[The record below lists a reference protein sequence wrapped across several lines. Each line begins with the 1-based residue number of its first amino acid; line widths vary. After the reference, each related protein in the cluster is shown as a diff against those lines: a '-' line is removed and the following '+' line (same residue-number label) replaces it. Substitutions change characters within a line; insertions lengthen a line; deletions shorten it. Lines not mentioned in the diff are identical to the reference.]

1 MTNIHRALRH
11 SILLLALP
19 FAAMSG
25 HATAQA
31 YPTKPVRWIVAFAP
45 GGGADNLARVVQSA
59 WSEALGQSVVIDNRG
74 GGGGTIGTEMT
85 ARSAPDGYTLLLV
98 ATGHTVNASL
108 MPKLPYDPVKSFT
121 SISLVA
127 SQSNILT
134 VHPSVPVKTVKEL
147 VALAKSKPGGL
158 SYASGGNGST
168 PHLSGELLKLMTGAN
183 LTHIPYKGSGP
194 AIVDLL
200 AGQVQLMFVGPISI
214 EQHVKAGKLRPIA
227 IADKKRMP
235 IFPDVPTMTEA
246 GFPGIET
253 GTWYG
258 LLGPAGMPAPIVNK
272 LYGTMV
278 KVLAQPDVKSR
289 LLAQGVD
296 IVASKPAELEVFL
309 KEEIAKWRKVVRE
322 AKVTVD

>member
-1 MTNIHRALRH
+1 MNTTRRIALA
-11 SILLLALP
+11 STLAL
-19 FAAMSG
+19 
-25 HATAQA
+25 ATLAGSASAQNF
-31 YPTKPVRWIVAFAP
+31 PTKPIHWIVAFAP
-45 GGGADNLARVVQSA
+45 GGGADNLARVMQSA
-59 WSEALGQSVVIDNRG
+59 WSDALGQSVVIDNRG

-85 ARSAPDGYTLLLV
+85 ARAAPDGYTILLV

-134 VHPSVPVKTVKEL
+134 VHPSVPAKTVKEF
-147 VALAKSKPGGL
+147 VAFAKSKPGGV

-168 PHLSGELLKLMTGAN
+168 PHLSGEMLKLMTGVN
-183 LTHIPYKGSGP
+183 MTHIPYKGSGP

-200 AGQVQLMFVGPISI
+200 AGHVQFMFVGPLSI
-214 EQHVKAGKLRPIA
+214 DQHVKAGRLRPLA
-227 IADKKRMP
+227 IADKKRMA

-246 GFPGIET
+246 GFGGIET

-258 LLGPAGMPAPIVNK
+258 LLGPAGMPTPVVNK

-296 IVASKPAELEVFL
+296 IVASKPAELETFL
-309 KEEIAKWRKVVRE
+309 KDEIAKWSKVVKE